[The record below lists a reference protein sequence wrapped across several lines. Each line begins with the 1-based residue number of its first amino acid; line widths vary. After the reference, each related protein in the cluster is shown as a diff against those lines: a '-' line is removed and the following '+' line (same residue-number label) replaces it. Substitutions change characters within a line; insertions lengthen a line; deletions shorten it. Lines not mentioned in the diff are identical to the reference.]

1 MKQTTA
7 IRWAAFLLAG
17 LLLLTGC
24 STPAE
29 PSDSDSDSSAAGTGG
44 GTGTTVT
51 TAASGSTGTADTSG
65 TETTPSSVATLPTD
79 TEWKDAVQVTVA
91 SLFCDNAVLQ
101 QGKSVP
107 VWGTGPDGKTV
118 TVRFADQVKTATV
131 SGGTWRVNLD
141 PMTANSQNQPM
152 YITMD
157 DERITVNRVLVGE
170 VWLVNG
176 QSNITV
182 PFYALGMDDQKKE
195 RAKGDRDS
203 LRQFWVTQDKSE
215 TPYTTVADA
224 KWAPCTADSIADY
237 SATGYYFAS
246 RLQERLGVPV
256 GIITSAV
263 GGTYLEQWLD
273 TVSLIKDGLCN
284 PQPGQVGKKSHYNA
298 MIAPLQNYGIRGV
311 LWYQGESNSA
321 DPALYKKLF
330 PAMVAQW
337 REFFHNPAMP
347 VYYVQITPWQA
358 EGKDRLD
365 RAWFRQCQL
374 ELMQEVPNVGMV
386 TTTDAG
392 SEKFIHPPYKIKV
405 GQRLA
410 YWALAKTYGKEGF
423 LYAGPLYKSHQLK
436 ENVVEITFEH
446 GSDGLIP
453 ENQKLR
459 GFELVDEKGNIVPA
473 EAEIINGSARVK
485 VWNDSVPHPVEVRY
499 CFRNYMEGDLFN
511 NAEIPASPFR
521 VVIH

>member
-1 MKQTTA
+1 MAADSKRELRLFTVKRDWSTTPKEEG
-7 IRWAAFLLAG
+7 I
-17 LLLLTGC
+17 TGYW
-24 STPAE
+24 SELSPKE
-29 PSDSDSDSSAAGTGG
+29 VGDFSAAAYFFG
-44 GTGTTVT
+44 
-51 TAASGSTGTADTSG
+51 D
-65 TETTPSSVATLPTD
+65 LL
-79 TEWKDAVQVTVA
+79 QR
-91 SLFCDNAVLQ
+91 SLD
-101 QGKSVP
+101 
-107 VWGTGPDGKTV
+107 
-118 TVRFADQVKTATV
+118 
-131 SGGTWRVNLD
+131 
-141 PMTANSQNQPM
+141 
-152 YITMD
+152 I
-157 DERITVNRVLVGE
+157 
-170 VWLVNG
+170 
-176 QSNITV
+176 
-182 PFYALGMDDQKKE
+182 
-195 RAKGDRDS
+195 
-203 LRQFWVTQDKSE
+203 
-215 TPYTTVADA
+215 
-224 KWAPCTADSIADY
+224 
-237 SATGYYFAS
+237 
-246 RLQERLGVPV
+246 PV
-256 GIITSAV
+256 GLIHCSWSASKIETWMDKETLSQFPEIQLPDIEQTKFDWPA
-263 GGTYLEQWLD
+263 GTPTLLW
-273 TVSLIKDGLCN
+273 
-284 PQPGQVGKKSHYNA
+284 NA
-298 MIAPLQNYGIRGV
+298 MVNPWKGFPVKGV
-311 LWYQGESNSA
+311 IWYQGESNSA

-337 REFFHNPAMP
+337 RGFFHNPAMP